1 MTAATAPSGRPRL
14 VRWKAVVPLAV
25 FAALAALAWWLF
37 ADRLA
42 RRAAE
47 AVGTAV
53 LGARV
58 DIARLHLDLAGGKV
72 SVGGLIVASPWDSLK
87 NLLEADELVADV
99 DALPLLEKK
108 VVVDRLAATGLRFGT
123 PRATSGIVPST
134 GPTATQRV
142 AEGVKQWA
150 ANIDFPAL
158 QLATGK
164 IDVGRLDPAQL
175 ATPREAKALAA
186 RADSSRAAWN
196 TALQGLNVGAT
207 ADSGVA
213 MVNRLKGAKPTDLAL
228 LNQARRTL
236 EQIKQARDRVTALER
251 NVTTGVAGL
260 QAGVAGLGEARQRD
274 YTFARGLL
282 KLPALD
288 APDVG
293 AALFGPAAVAR
304 FQRALY
310 LAQLG
315 RRYIPPGLLPHA
327 EDGPKRMRRA
337 GTTVRFPREH
347 ALPAFLLREGELSF
361 QLAGSGA
368 SSRVRNYAGKLTGLT
383 SDPAVYGRPMVFT
396 AAAPALNIGALIDH
410 VRPTPRDTAGAVV
423 GDVQLP
429 TLALGALPL
438 RLDAGRGTVSLAFAL
453 TGDTLRG
460 RWGVHS
466 DALRWVRDSATGGET
481 ASPVQ
486 HLVEH
491 ALTGI
496 SSLEI
501 TAELRGTIAH
511 PTIAVSSNLDKAI
524 ADRIRAVVGEQA
536 AAAEAKLRAQV
547 DSIVEREVAP
557 VRAQVAAASGDV
569 TTRLSEQRGRLE
581 QAQKNIEQRLR
592 ELTGGLRLP

>member
-1 MTAATAPSGRPRL
+1 
-14 VRWKAVVPLAV
+14 
-25 FAALAALAWWLF
+25 
-37 ADRLA
+37 
-42 RRAAE
+42 
-47 AVGTAV
+47 
-53 LGARV
+53 
-58 DIARLHLDLAGGKV
+58 
-72 SVGGLIVASPWDSLK
+72 
-87 NLLEADELVADV
+87 
-99 DALPLLEKK
+99 
-108 VVVDRLAATGLRFGT
+108 
-123 PRATSGIVPST
+123 
-134 GPTATQRV
+134 V
-142 AEGVKQWA
+142 AEDVKQWA
-150 ANIDFPAL
+150 GNIDFPAL

-164 IDVGRLDPAQL
+164 IDVGRLDPSQL

-186 RADSSRAAWN
+186 RADSSRAAW
-196 TALQGLNVGAT
+196 TAAMQGLNAGPA

-213 MVNRLKGAKPTDLAL
+213 MVNRLKGARPTDLAL

-251 NVTTGVAGL
+251 NVSTGVASL

-293 AALFGPAAVAR
+293 AALFGRAAVAR

-347 ALPAFLLREGELSF
+347 ALPGFLLREGELSF
-361 QLAGSGA
+361 QLGGGGDSATPL
-368 SSRVRNYAGKLTGLT
+368 RNYAGKLTGLT
-383 SDPAVYGRPMVFT
+383 SDPAVYGRPTLFT
-396 AAAPALNIGALIDH
+396 AAAPALTIGAMIDH
-410 VRPTPRDTAGAVV
+410 VRSTPRDTAGAVV
-423 GDVQLP
+423 GGVQLP

-466 DALRWVRDSATGGET
+466 DALRWVRDSAAAT

-486 HLVEH
+486 QLVEH

-496 SSLEI
+496 ASLDV

-511 PTIAVSSNLDKAI
+511 PTLAVSSNLDQAI
-524 ADRIRAVVGEQA
+524 AARIRAVVGEQA

-547 DSIVEREVAP
+547 DSIVERETAP
-557 VRAQVAAASGDV
+557 VRAQVASVTGDA
-569 TTRLSEQRGRLE
+569 TTKLSEQRGRLE
-581 QAQKNIEQRLR
+581 QAQKTLEQRLR
-592 ELTGGLRLP
+592 DLTRGVRLP

>member
-1 MTAATAPSGRPRL
+1 MKIF
-14 VRWKAVVPLAV
+14 RWKAIAPLAL
-25 FAALAALAWWLF
+25 FGGLGALGWWLF

-58 DIARLHLDLAGGKV
+58 DIDRLHIDLGGGKIAI
-72 SVGGLIVASPWDSLK
+72 GGLTVASPWDSLK
-87 NLLEADELVADV
+87 NLLQAEELVADI

-108 VVVDRLAATGLRFGT
+108 VIVDRLAATGLRFGT
-123 PRATSGIVPST
+123 ARTTSGIVPST

-142 AEGVKQWA
+142 AEGVKEWA
-150 ANIDFPAL
+150 DNIDFPAL

-164 IDVGRLDPAQL
+164 IDVGRLDPSQL

-186 RADSSRAAWN
+186 RADSSRAAWS
-196 TALQGLNVGAT
+196 AAMQGLNVGPV

-213 MVNRLKGAKPTDLAL
+213 MVNRLKTARATDLAL

-236 EQIKQARDRVTALER
+236 DQVKQARDRVTALER
-251 NVTTGVAGL
+251 NVSSGVASL
-260 QAGVAGLGEARQRD
+260 QAGVAALGEARQRD

-347 ALPAFLLREGELSF
+347 ALPGFLLREGQLSF
-361 QLAGSGA
+361 QLAGSEPGTA
-368 SSRVRNYAGKLTGLT
+368 PRNYAGRLTGLT
-383 SDPAVYGRPMVFT
+383 NDPAIYGRPTVFT
-396 AAAPALNIGALIDH
+396 AAAPSLHAGALIDH
-410 VRPTPRDTAGAVV
+410 VRATPRDTAGAVV
-423 GDVQLP
+423 GGVRLP

-438 RLDAGRGTVSLAFAL
+438 RLEAGRGTVTLGFAL

-466 DALRWVRDSATGGET
+466 DALRWVRDSAAGAG
-481 ASPVQ
+481 SQVQ
-486 HLVEH
+486 QLVER
-491 ALTGI
+491 AITGI
-496 SSLEI
+496 GSLDVS
-501 TAELRGTIAH
+501 AELRGTIAH
-511 PTIAVSSNLDKAI
+511 PTIAVSSNLDKAV

-547 DSIVEREVAP
+547 DSIVERETAP
-557 VRAQVAAASGDV
+557 VRAQVASITGDA
-569 TTRLSEQRGRLE
+569 TTKLSEQRGRLE
-581 QAQKNIEQRLR
+581 QAQKSIEQRLR
-592 ELTGGLRLP
+592 DLTRVRLP